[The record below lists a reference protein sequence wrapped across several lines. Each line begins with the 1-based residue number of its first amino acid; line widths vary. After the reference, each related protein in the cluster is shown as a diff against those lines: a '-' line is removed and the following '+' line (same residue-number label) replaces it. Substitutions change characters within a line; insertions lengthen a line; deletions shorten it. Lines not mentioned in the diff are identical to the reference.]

1 MRRIPIKNVFENH
14 QWQWFKVVGGL
25 VVSISHDEFAL
36 LAEANREYLRSVY
49 GAVM

>member
-1 MRRIPIKNVFENH
+1 
-14 QWQWFKVVGGL
+14 
-25 VVSISHDEFAL
+25 VSISHDEFAL